1 MIIEKLMR
9 QADFTDVEKSIA
21 DYLLQNGYEVKN
33 MSISDLAK
41 RTYSSPAT
49 ITRFCRKLDLDGYKK
64 FQILFNSEYDA
75 FAMESAVDA
84 NYPFSGNDSFEQIA
98 RKLAKLNSDTI
109 SKTISGFDYNQFRR
123 IVRRI
128 SQSDM
133 VNIFSVGT
141 SATVAMDFQ
150 QKMLRFGHIVN
161 LSLSSCF
168 LPGYALAGTERTV
181 NLVIS
186 QSGENRDVVES
197 LRLLKKRKAYCVGI
211 TATPDSTVA
220 RMCQEVILVEL
231 EEDRSYTAK
240 IDTFAVYSA
249 FHFVLDCLF
258 SFLYKMDY
266 EENEKLTREKASIIY
281 EENEKLIKKNPDF
294 ISSEKR

>member
-75 FAMESAVDA
+75 FATESAVDA

-109 SKTISGFDYNQFRR
+109 SKTISGFDYNQFRPDCTAHQP
-123 IVRRI
+123 VRYGQYLQCGNFRHGGHGFPAK
-128 SQSDM
+128 
-133 VNIFSVGT
+133 N
-141 SATVAMDFQ
+141 VAVRPYRKSEPELLLFAG
-150 QKMLRFGHIVN
+150 LRFGRNGMYGQSGDFPVRGESGRGGKSPASEEAEGLLRGYHSHAGQHGGPDVPGGN
-161 LSLSSCF
+161 PGGTGGRPLLHGQDRYLRGVQRLSFRIGLPVF
-168 LPGYALAGTERTV
+168 LPVQDG
-181 NLVIS
+181 
-186 QSGENRDVVES
+186 
-197 LRLLKKRKAYCVGI
+197 LRGK
-211 TATPDSTVA
+211 
-220 RMCQEVILVEL
+220 
-231 EEDRSYTAK
+231 
-240 IDTFAVYSA
+240 
-249 FHFVLDCLF
+249 
-258 SFLYKMDY
+258 
-266 EENEKLTREKASIIY
+266 
-281 EENEKLIKKNPDF
+281 
-294 ISSEKR
+294 